1 MKRLKNHFTP
11 ESAKHIGVGN
21 PRLIH
26 WFPGHMAKALKQ
38 FREKIKLVDI
48 LLEVRD
54 ARAPLTSTNHELLK
68 ELGAKG
74 RVILLNKT
82 DLADPDN
89 LAHWIAYLRS
99 QGETVLS
106 IEALGA
112 KGIQAIEQTAKSIM
126 APKHERLKRKG
137 IRPPPIRLIVAGLPN
152 TGKSTLINRLAKKKA
167 TKTGPRP
174 GITQHTLW
182 TVIGKNME
190 LLDTPGIMP
199 PKIANLEDGLC
210 LTAIH
215 CIKDEIPGARRTAVH
230 LLKQYIEQKPEAL
243 RKRYDIEEELD
254 PEITLELIGLRHGF
268 LKSQGV
274 VNEEQASYRVLK
286 DFRDGYLEAIVW
298 ERPPKIG
305 ESVGETPTDLTHAA
319 AAEADAK
326 FVETTLKGAEA
337 KKNPTELSK
346 KDLEFMDD
354 DED

>member
-1 MKRLKNHFTP
+1 MRIPNYAKTMKRLKNHFTP
-11 ESAKHIGVGN
+11 EAAKHIGVGN

-54 ARAPLTSTNHELLK
+54 ARAPITSTNHELLN
-68 ELGAKG
+68 ELQGKG
-74 RVILLNKT
+74 RIILLNKT
-82 DLADPDN
+82 DLADQDN
-89 LAHWIAYLRS
+89 LAEWVAYMRG

-112 KGIQAIEQTAKSIM
+112 KGIKSIEQIAKSIM

-167 TKTGPRP
+167 TKTGARP
-174 GITQHTLW
+174 GITQHTTW
-182 TVIGKNME
+182 IVIGKDME

-199 PKIANLEDGLC
+199 PRISNIEDGLC

-215 CIKDEIPGARRTAVH
+215 CIKDEIPGARRVAVH

-243 RKRYDIEEELD
+243 LKRYDIEAETD
-254 PEITLELIGLRHGF
+254 PEVSLELIALRHGF
-268 LKSQGV
+268 LKEHGIA
-274 VNEEQASYRVLK
+274 NEEQASYRVLK
-286 DFRDGYLEAIVW
+286 DFRDGYLEPIAW
-298 ERPPKIG
+298 ERAPKAG
-305 ESVGETPTDLTHAA
+305 EALGETPTDITQAA
-319 AAEADAK
+319 ATEAESK
-326 FVETTLKGAEA
+326 
-337 KKNPTELSK
+337 LSK